1 MSKLSEFMGGRS
13 PNPAYKAATADTTD
27 AYVLAVNL
35 NESTTNPADYIVA
48 NEGITEHSGSL
59 NPQTSDTQYLHTGMR
74 SSKTGNQRQ
83 FSLAGDRFSGDEF
96 QDAVLAHGM
105 KYGLGN
111 TIVRDYVYFNA
122 LTGIGEQGKIAIM
135 VEDDT
140 GGAAGENATFSGTLY
155 AQGIPSEYTY
165 TATEA
170 PEG

>member
-1 MSKLSEFMGGRS
+1 MGSRS

-35 NESTTNPADYIVA
+35 SEATDPNEYIVA

-59 NPQTSDTQYLHTGMR
+59 NPQTSDTQYLHTGLR

-83 FSLAGDRFSGDEF
+83 FALAGDRFSGDEF

-122 LTGIGEQGKIAIM
+122 LTGLGEKGKIAIM

-140 GGAAGENATFSGTLY
+140 AGAAGENATFSATLY
-155 AQGIPSEYTY
+155 AQGIPDEYTY
-165 TATEA
+165 APAT
-170 PEG
+170 P

>member
-1 MSKLSEFMGGRS
+1 MSKLSEFMATRS
-13 PNPAYKAATADTTD
+13 PDPAYKALVADTTD

-35 NESTTNPADYIVA
+35 TEATDPADYIVA

-59 NPQTSDTQYLHTGMR
+59 NPQTTDTQYIHTGLR

-83 FSLAGDRFSGDEF
+83 FSLSGDRFSGDEF

-105 KYGLGN
+105 KYGMGN

-122 LTGIGEQGKIAIM
+122 LTGLGEKGKIAIM

-140 GGAAGENATFSGTLY
+140 AGSAGESATFSATLY
-155 AQGIPSEYTY
+155 AQGTPTEYSYVT
-165 TATEA
+165 
-170 PEG
+170 P

>member
-13 PNPAYKAATADTTD
+13 PNPAYVAQTADTTD
-27 AYVLAVNL
+27 AYVLAINL
-35 NESTTNPADYIVA
+35 SEQPSTEPSNYLVA

-59 NPQTSDTQYLHTGMR
+59 NPQTADTQYIHSGLR

-83 FSLAGDRFSGDEF
+83 FTLAGDRFSGDEF
-96 QDAVLAHGM
+96 QDAILAHGM

-122 LTGIGEQGKIAIM
+122 LTGKGEKGKIAIM

-140 GGAAGENATFSGTLY
+140 AGGAGENATFSATLY
-155 AQGIPSEYTY
+155 AQGKPEEYTY
-165 TATEA
+165 ITTS

>member
-1 MSKLSEFMGGRS
+1 MSKLSEFMGSRS

-35 NESTTNPADYIVA
+35 SEATDPNEYIVA

-59 NPQTSDTQYLHTGMR
+59 NPQTSDTQYLHTGLR

-83 FSLAGDRFSGDEF
+83 FALAGDRFSGDEF

-122 LTGIGEQGKIAIM
+122 LTGLGEKGKIAIM

-140 GGAAGENATFSGTLY
+140 AGAAGENATFSATLY
-155 AQGIPSEYTY
+155 AQGIPDEYTY
-165 TATEA
+165 TPTT
-170 PEG
+170 P